1 MSSKK
6 RIAIITEVGIFSGL
20 SVLLYYLR
28 FPLPF
33 LFPGFLQIQFSALP
47 IVIAGYALGPQLGAL
62 VLVIKTLVCLPF
74 TTTMGVGDLAD
85 FLINLTYLLIT
96 SLIYLKNKSRKTA
109 AFSLVYGSIGWLIV
123 SALANYFILVPFY
136 IELFMKGDVD
146 VFVTACRI
154 VPFLTKDNYRTMY
167 VLFAA
172 IPFNMI
178 ISTVV
183 SIVTFTVY
191 KRISQALDRFEDEKK
206 S

>member
-1 MSSKK
+1 MKSKK
-6 RIAIITEVGIFSGL
+6 RIVAITEVGVFSGL

-28 FPLPF
+28 FSLPF

-47 IVIAGYALGPQLGAL
+47 IVIAGYALGPKLGAL

-85 FLINLTYLLIT
+85 FLINLAYLLIT
-96 SLIYLKNKSRKTA
+96 SLVYLKNKTKKTA
-109 AFSLVYGSIGWLIV
+109 AISLLYGSIGWLIV

-146 VFVTACRI
+146 VFVSACRI
-154 VPFLTKDNYRTMY
+154 VPYLTADNYRTMY

-178 ISTVV
+178 ISTFV
-183 SIVTFTVY
+183 SVVTFIVY
-191 KRISQALDRFEDEKK
+191 KRISKVIDHFEQAQ
-206 S
+206 

>member
-1 MSSKK
+1 MNPKK

-20 SVLLYYLR
+20 SVLLYYMR

-33 LFPGFLQIQFSALP
+33 LFPSFLQIQFSALP
-47 IVIAGYALGPQLGAL
+47 VVIAGFALGPKLGAI
-62 VLVIKTLVCLPF
+62 VLIIKTIICIPF

-85 FLINLTYLLIT
+85 FLINLAYLLIT
-96 SLIYLKNKSRKTA
+96 SILYLKNKTKKVA
-109 AFSLVYGSIGWLIV
+109 AKSLFYGSIGWIIV

-146 VFVTACRI
+146 VFVSACRI
-154 VPFLTKDNYRTMY
+154 VPLLTKDNYRIMY

-178 ISTVV
+178 ISAVV
-183 SIVTFTVY
+183 SIVTFIVY
-191 KRISQALDRFEDEKK
+191 KRISQILDRFEEEK
-206 S
+206 

>member
-1 MSSKK
+1 MNHKK
-6 RIAIITEVGIFSGL
+6 RIAVITEVGVFSGL

-47 IVIAGYALGPQLGAL
+47 IVIAGFALGPKLGLL
-62 VLVIKTLVCLPF
+62 VLVIKTIICIPF

-85 FLINLTYLLIT
+85 FLINLVYLLIT
-96 SLIYLKNKSRKTA
+96 STIYLKNKTKKTA
-109 AFSLVYGSIGWLIV
+109 FKSLIYGSIGWLIV

-136 IELFMKGDVD
+136 IQLFMKGDVD

-154 VPFLTKDNYRTMY
+154 VPFLTKDNYQTMY

-183 SIVTFTVY
+183 SFVTFVVY
-191 KRISQALDRFEDEKK
+191 KRISQALDRFEGEQN